1 MYEQMDPEM
10 NSKDKKVTD
19 TLTKWIPRISLV
31 VGLCAFIFQI
41 TVLYPWHL
49 ELSQEFAKLAKNCSK

>member
-1 MYEQMDPEM
+1 MDPEM